1 MDALDYTQLDWRGI
15 VLLGTALRDGMLEAL
30 KDGPRPAAE
39 VAGALGM
46 DERAV
51 RIVLS
56 ALVEIGV
63 LDEREGGY
71 GLREEHRSP
80 LLHPE
85 NPDYIGASIAHRLR
99 LFEGW
104 VRLPEVLKTGVPFE
118 NRTAPAFE
126 GTETFIR
133 ALRRTGGEGAEEIS
147 SIVLSLLPKGASV
160 LDVGGGPAANAEAF
174 VRQGHGG
181 SRPGAVPGGGVRV
194 TVFDRP
200 EVIELMRDHLD
211 AAGIEA
217 IAGDMNEWLPA
228 GLFDAIYFGNTSHMY
243 SPEENKKLFARM
255 RSALAPG
262 GLLVVREFVRGT
274 SEEAALF
281 AVNMLVL
288 TPRGNTYTA
297 EEYEE
302 WLRDVGFVG
311 IEVVPIPGLV
321 SHLVLARNPG
331 C

>member
-1 MDALDYTQLDWRGI
+1 MAALDYTQLDWRGI
-15 VLLGTALRDGMLEAL
+15 VLLGTALRDGLLDPL
-30 KDGPRPAAE
+30 KEGPRPATE

-56 ALVEIGV
+56 ALVELGV
-63 LDEREGGY
+63 LLQGDEGY
-71 GLREEHRSP
+71 GLREEHHGP
-80 LLHPE
+80 LLNPE
-85 NPDYIGASIAHRLR
+85 DPGYVGASIAHRLR

-104 VRLPEVLKTGVPFE
+104 VRLPEVLRTGVPFE
-118 NRTAPAFE
+118 DRTVPAFE

-133 ALRRTGGEGAEEIS
+133 ALRRTGGEGAAEITS
-147 SIVLSLLPKGASV
+147 LVLSRLPEWASL
-160 LDVGGGPAANAEAF
+160 LDVGGGPAANAEVFA
-174 VRQGHGG
+174 RD
-181 SRPGAVPGGGVRV
+181 GARV

-217 IAGDMNEWLPA
+217 IAGDMNEWLPE
-228 GLFDAIYFGNTSHMY
+228 GPYDAIYFGNTSHMY
-243 SPEENKKLFARM
+243 GPEENKRLFARM
-255 RSALAPG
+255 RRSLAPG

-297 EEYEE
+297 SEYEE
-302 WLRDVGFVG
+302 WLRGVGFAEV
-311 IEVVPIPGLV
+311 EVVPIPGLV
-321 SHLVLARNPG
+321 SHLIIARNTA
-331 C
+331 

>member
-1 MDALDYTQLDWRGI
+1 MSMGGIDHNELDWRGI
-15 VLLGTALRDGMLEAL
+15 LLLGTALREGMLEAVT
-30 KDGPRPAAE
+30 DGPRPAPE

-63 LDEREGGY
+63 MEETGEGFR
-71 GLREEHRSP
+71 LREEHRRS
-80 LLHPE
+80 LLDPE
-85 NPDYIGASIAHRLR
+85 DPAYVGASIAHRLR
-99 LFEGW
+99 LLEGW
-104 VRLPEVLKTGVPFE
+104 VRLPEILRSGEPFE

-133 ALRRTGGEGAEEIS
+133 ALRRTGGEGAAEIS
-147 SIVLSLLPKGASV
+147 EIVLSLLPEGASL

-174 VRQGHGG
+174 ARD
-181 SRPGAVPGGGVRV
+181 GARV

-200 EVIELMRDHLD
+200 EVIELMRDHFD
-211 AAGIEA
+211 ASGIEA

-228 GLFDAIYFGNTSHMY
+228 GPFDAIYFGNTSHMY
-243 SPEENKKLFARM
+243 GPEENKELFARM
-255 RSALAPG
+255 RRILTPG

-302 WLRDVGFVG
+302 WLRDVGFAGV
-311 IEVVPIPGLV
+311 EVVPIPGLI
-321 SHLVLARNPG
+321 SHLILARNSG
-331 C
+331 

>member
-1 MDALDYTQLDWRGI
+1 MAALDYTQLDYRGI
-15 VLLGTALRDGMLEAL
+15 VLIGTALRDGLLDAL
-30 KDGPRPAAE
+30 KDEPRPAAE

-51 RIVLS
+51 RIVFS
-56 ALVEIGV
+56 ALIELGV
-63 LDEREGGY
+63 LEEREGRY
-71 GLREEHRSP
+71 GLREEHRGA
-80 LLHPE
+80 LLDPE

-104 VRLPEVLKTGVPFE
+104 VRLPEVLRTGIPFE

-147 SIVLSLLPKGASV
+147 SIVLSLLPKGASI

-174 VRQGHGG
+174 VRQGHDG
-181 SRPGAVPGGGVRV
+181 SRPGAVPGGGISV

-200 EVIELMRDHLD
+200 EVIELMRDRLD

-217 IAGDMNEWLPA
+217 IGGDMNEWLPA
-228 GLFDAIYFGNTSHMY
+228 GPFDAIYFGNTSHMY
-243 SPEENKKLFARM
+243 GPGENKKLFDRM
-255 RSALAPG
+255 RRSLAPG
-262 GLLVVREFVRGT
+262 GLLVVREFVRGM

-288 TPRGNTYTA
+288 TPRGNTYTT
-297 EEYEE
+297 EEYKE
-302 WLRDVGFVG
+302 WLLDVGFADV
-311 IEVVPIPGLV
+311 EVVPIPGLV
-321 SHLVLARNPG
+321 SHLVLARNSG
-331 C
+331 

>member
-1 MDALDYTQLDWRGI
+1 MAALDYTQLDWRGI
-15 VLLGTALRDGMLEAL
+15 VLIGTALRDGLLEAL
-30 KDGPRPAAE
+30 ENGPRTAEE
-39 VAGALGM
+39 VAAALKM
-46 DERAV
+46 DGRAV

-56 ALVEIGV
+56 ALAELGV
-63 LDEREGGY
+63 LEEGEGGY
-71 GLREEHRSP
+71 GLREEHRVP
-80 LLHPE
+80 LLDTEH
-85 NPDYIGASIAHRLR
+85 PDYIGASIAHRLR

-104 VRLPEVLKTGVPFE
+104 VRLPEVLRTGEPFE
-118 NRTAPAFE
+118 DRTAPAFE

-147 SIVLSLLPKGASV
+147 SIVLSLLPEGASL

-181 SRPGAVPGGGVRV
+181 ARPGGVRV

-200 EVIELMRDHLD
+200 EVIELMRDRLD
-211 AAGIEA
+211 ASGIGA
-217 IAGDMNEWLPA
+217 IAGDMNETLPK
-228 GLFDAIYFGNTSHMY
+228 GPYDAIYFGNTSHMY
-243 SPEENKKLFARM
+243 GPEENKRLFARM
-255 RSALAPG
+255 RSSLAPG
-262 GLLVVREFVRGT
+262 GLLLVREFVRGT

-297 EEYEE
+297 SEYEE
-302 WLRDVGFVG
+302 WLRGVGFAEV
-311 IEVVPIPGLV
+311 EVVPIPGLV

-331 C
+331 

>member
-1 MDALDYTQLDWRGI
+1 MAALDYTQLDWRGI
-15 VLLGTALRDGMLEAL
+15 VLLGTALRDGLLEAL
-30 KDGPRPAAE
+30 KDGSRPPAE
-39 VAGALGM
+39 VAETFGM

-51 RIVLS
+51 RIVLL
-56 ALVEIGV
+56 ALVELGV
-63 LDEREGGY
+63 LEERDGGY
-71 GLREEHRSP
+71 GLREKHRGP
-80 LLHPE
+80 LLDPE
-85 NPDYIGASIAHRLR
+85 DPGYIGASIAHRLR

-147 SIVLSLLPKGASV
+147 SIVLSRLPKRASL

-181 SRPGAVPGGGVRV
+181 SRPGGVRV

-217 IAGDMNEWLPA
+217 VTGDMNEWLPE
-228 GLFDAIYFGNTSHMY
+228 GPFDAIYFGNTSHMY
-243 SPEENKKLFARM
+243 GPEENKELFARM
-255 RSALAPG
+255 RRSLAPG
-262 GLLVVREFVRGT
+262 GLLVVREFVRGM

-288 TPRGNTYTA
+288 TPHGNTYTA
-297 EEYEE
+297 SEYGE
-302 WLRDVGFVG
+302 WLRGVGFAEV
-311 IEVVPIPGLV
+311 EVVPIPGLI

-331 C
+331 

>member
-1 MDALDYTQLDWRGI
+1 MRGIDYNELDWRGI
-15 VLLGTALRDGMLEAL
+15 LLLGTSLREGLLEAL
-30 KDGPRPAAE
+30 TDGPRPAAQI
-39 VAGALGM
+39 AGRLGM

-51 RIVLS
+51 LIVLS

-63 LDEREGGY
+63 LEEGTRGFR
-71 GLREEHRSP
+71 LREELRGT
-80 LLHPE
+80 LLEPE
-85 NPDYIGASIAHRLR
+85 DPDYVGASIVHRLR
-99 LFEGW
+99 LLEGW
-104 VRLPEVLKTGVPFE
+104 VRLPEVLRTGRPFE

-133 ALRRTGGEGAEEIS
+133 ALRRTGGEGAAEIS
-147 SIVLSLLPKGASV
+147 SIVLSLLPKGASL

-174 VRQGHGG
+174 VRGEYGG
-181 SRPGAVPGGGVRV
+181 SRPGGGVRV

-217 IAGDMNEWLPA
+217 VAGDMNEALPE
-228 GLFDAIYFGNTSHMY
+228 GPYDAIYFGNTSHMY
-243 SPEENKKLFARM
+243 GPEENKRLFARM
-255 RSALAPG
+255 RRILAPG

-302 WLRDVGFVG
+302 WLRDVGFADV
-311 IEVVPIPGLV
+311 EVVPIPGLV
-321 SHLVLARNPG
+321 SHLVIARNPE
-331 C
+331 